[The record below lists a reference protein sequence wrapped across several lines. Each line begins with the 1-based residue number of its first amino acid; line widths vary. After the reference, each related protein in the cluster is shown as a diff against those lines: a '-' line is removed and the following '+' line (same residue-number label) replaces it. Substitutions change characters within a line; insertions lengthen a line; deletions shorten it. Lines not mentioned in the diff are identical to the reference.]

1 MDMRG
6 AALTYFAFMKRHK
19 ETRGVTSRND
29 VFRLYGTVG
38 IVLNGLG
45 NVLVML
51 PPPIPL
57 VSSPCCVL
65 PRDPS
70 PCAASI
76 VKHVE
81 ARTAHTGLGR
91 AFVDHVFTDALVLC
105 ARCAVESTSQT
116 ALPSLR
122 GET

>member
-19 ETRGVTSRND
+19 EPRGVTSRND

-57 VSSPCCVL
+57 VSSP
-65 PRDPS
+65 
-70 PCAASI
+70 
-76 VKHVE
+76 
-81 ARTAHTGLGR
+81 
-91 AFVDHVFTDALVLC
+91 
-105 ARCAVESTSQT
+105 
-116 ALPSLR
+116 SLR
-122 GET
+122 PRIVSGLCSLNSPII